1 MKKIFMDQLF
11 NHNFLV
17 CEEKTASDIAF
28 ASRFI
33 LDKSFGIRII
43 SGKDLVTKEMIP
55 YVAEQLG
62 ERVPEPFYRGF
73 PESVRSLSSDQL
85 LFDQLLHYERTY
97 GKGNFDEQGHSV
109 VEEYFERQ
117 AFNEKTDIR
126 NFDILPEADAVFKLA
141 EYVDALTAGT
151 RPLSDD
157 QYDFVCE
164 YIHEYEYIP
173 QNCASKNLAIRLLLD
188 FRNKYYATFIN
199 MSDVIKLVDEMN
211 YRDYGNEDISNL
223 NLKNRDRKFI
233 TAVINQLFHSD
244 SCDIRN
250 CFEKKSLWA
259 GLLHHI
265 HYKPFDN
272 CSAQFVQCMRGKGNY
287 SVFSEF
293 EQALK
298 EADIHAA
305 VNALKSGKGSGAI
318 LRNLN
323 YIISRCNTDEDI
335 DYVVS
340 QIDASNGIV
349 LLQLLMKYS
358 FYDANQSARIFKFS
372 RHNKLVVHEETHEEF
387 SRRKSMIS
395 SKLAAKLA
403 EAIKANLQKAYAG
416 KLGKVYIDPAMSG
429 ITLPLQENT
438 SSSGFGV
445 LPKGSRIHIEEG
457 KKVRAFTYW
466 EKVNDIDLSV
476 IGMCADG
483 RQMEFSWRSMWG
495 RQSDAITYSG
505 DETSGYYGGSEY
517 FDIDVAKFKAEYP
530 EIKYLV
536 FCDNVY
542 SHANFSDC
550 VCRAGYM
557 LRDVVDSGEVY
568 EPKTVK
574 SSFTVDCE
582 STFAYLFAIEL
593 ATNDFIWL
601 NVSRDSN
608 THIAGTTSLKFLT
621 DYFKTTD
628 VMNMYTFFSMLASE
642 IVTDMKDADVI
653 VSDENINIEEK
664 DIIRSYDFE
673 KIISLM
679 NN

>member
-1 MKKIFMDQLF
+1 
-11 NHNFLV
+11 
-17 CEEKTASDIAF
+17 
-28 ASRFI
+28 
-33 LDKSFGIRII
+33 
-43 SGKDLVTKEMIP
+43 
-55 YVAEQLG
+55 
-62 ERVPEPFYRGF
+62 
-73 PESVRSLSSDQL
+73 
-85 LFDQLLHYERTY
+85 
-97 GKGNFDEQGHSV
+97 
-109 VEEYFERQ
+109 
-117 AFNEKTDIR
+117 
-126 NFDILPEADAVFKLA
+126 
-141 EYVDALTAGT
+141 
-151 RPLSDD
+151 
-157 QYDFVCE
+157 
-164 YIHEYEYIP
+164 
-173 QNCASKNLAIRLLLD
+173 
-188 FRNKYYATFIN
+188 
-199 MSDVIKLVDEMN
+199 
-211 YRDYGNEDISNL
+211 
-223 NLKNRDRKFI
+223 
-233 TAVINQLFHSD
+233 
-244 SCDIRN
+244 
-250 CFEKKSLWA
+250 
-259 GLLHHI
+259 
-265 HYKPFDN
+265 
-272 CSAQFVQCMRGKGNY
+272 
-287 SVFSEF
+287 
-293 EQALK
+293 
-298 EADIHAA
+298 
-305 VNALKSGKGSGAI
+305 
-318 LRNLN
+318 
-323 YIISRCNTDEDI
+323 
-335 DYVVS
+335 
-340 QIDASNGIV
+340 
-349 LLQLLMKYS
+349 MKYS
-358 FYDANQSARIFKFS
+358 FYDANQGARIFKFS

-621 DYFKTTD
+621 DYFKTAD
-628 VMNMYTFFSMLASE
+628 VMNMYIFFSMLASE

-653 VSDENINIEEK
+653 VSDENINIEKK